1 MIQQILRLY
10 TAAMAHEVTG
20 LVPHLVGP
28 PGTGKST
35 AVQQA
40 AHLLGVNLHTI
51 NVSRLSPLEVE
62 GVQMPVEGK
71 LNMLLATHW
80 NSLQEGDILLFDEFL
95 RGFPE
100 VYNALLDIFTSREV
114 AGHKLPKVFIIAA
127 SNSVAAYDPALSDR
141 LMHLPVQDPRKSS
154 VLMRAAQQRIIDK
167 THLNPGLLDSPELL
181 ELMLQ
186 RVVPAYRMLDNFT
199 KSNGSTVADAV
210 TSALSE
216 RNIIAQINLRQTGDV
231 YIASLLDANNRW
243 AVATKHIQYLKIFWY
258 GSASMSAV
266 TYADQV
272 DSLEKLLP
280 KVPAELKPDVEL
292 NIQLLKANQLMKGDG
307 E

>member
-10 TAAMAHEVTG
+10 TAAMTHEVTG

-35 AVQQA
+35 AVKQA

-62 GVQMPVEGK
+62 GVQMPVGGK
-71 LNMLLATHW
+71 LDMLLATHW

-141 LMHLPVQDPRKSS
+141 LMHLPVQDPRGKAE
-154 VLMRAAQQRIIDK
+154 LMRAAQQRILDK
-167 THLNPGLLDSPELL
+167 THLNPRLLDSPELL
-181 ELMLQ
+181 ELMHQ
-186 RVVPAYRMLDNFT
+186 RVFPAYRMLDNFT
-199 KSNGSTVADAV
+199 KGNGSAVASAV
-210 TSALSE
+210 TEALSE
-216 RNIIAQINLRQTGDV
+216 RNIIAQINLRQTQDV
-231 YIASLLDANNRW
+231 FIAALLDANNRL
-243 AVATKHIQYLKIFWY
+243 AVATSHIQYLKIFWY
-258 GSASMSAV
+258 GSASMSAD

-272 DSLEKLLP
+272 NNLEQLIPL
-280 KVPAELKPDVEL
+280 VPDELRPDVEL
-292 NIQLLKANQLMKGDG
+292 NIQLLKAHQLLKGD
-307 E
+307 EK

>member
-10 TAAMAHEVTG
+10 TAAMTHEVTG

-35 AVQQA
+35 AVKQA

-62 GVQMPVEGK
+62 GVQMPVGGK
-71 LNMLLATHW
+71 LDMLLATHW

-141 LMHLPVQDPRKSS
+141 LMHLPVQDPRGKAE
-154 VLMRAAQQRIIDK
+154 LMRAAQQRILDK

-181 ELMLQ
+181 ELMHQ
-186 RVVPAYRMLDNFT
+186 RVFPAYRMLDNFT
-199 KSNGSTVADAV
+199 KGNGSAVASAV
-210 TSALSE
+210 TEALSE
-216 RNIIAQINLRQTGDV
+216 RNIIAQINLRQTQDV
-231 YIASLLDANNRW
+231 FIAALLDANNRW
-243 AVATKHIQYLKIFWY
+243 AVATSHIQYLKIFWY

-272 DSLEKLLP
+272 NNLEQLIPL
-280 KVPAELKPDVEL
+280 VPDELRPDVEL
-292 NIQLLKANQLMKGDG
+292 NIQLLKAHQLLKGD
-307 E
+307 EK

>member
-10 TAAMAHEVTG
+10 TAAMTHEVTG

-35 AVQQA
+35 AVKQA

-71 LNMLLATHW
+71 LDMLLATHW

-141 LMHLPVQDPRKSS
+141 LMHLPVQDPRKSPI
-154 VLMRAAQQRIIDK
+154 LMQAAQQRIIDK
-167 THLNPGLLDSPELL
+167 THLNPRMLDSPELR
-181 ELMLQ
+181 ELMYQ
-186 RVVPAYRMLDNFT
+186 RVFPAYRMLDNFT
-199 KSNGSTVADAV
+199 KGNGSAVADAV
-210 TSALSE
+210 TGALSE

-231 YIASLLDANNRW
+231 YIASLLDANNRL
-243 AVATKHIQYLKIFWY
+243 AATSKHIQYLKIFWY
-258 GSASMSAV
+258 GSVSMSAG
-266 TYADQV
+266 TYGDLV
-272 DSLEKLLP
+272 DNLVELIP

-292 NIQLLKANQLMKGDG
+292 NIQLLKANQLMKGAEG
-307 E
+307 